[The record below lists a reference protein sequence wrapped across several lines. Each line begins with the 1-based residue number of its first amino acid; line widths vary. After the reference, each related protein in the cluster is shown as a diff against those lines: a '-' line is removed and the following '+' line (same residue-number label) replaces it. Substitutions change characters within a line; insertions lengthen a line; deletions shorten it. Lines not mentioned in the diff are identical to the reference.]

1 MGYRVFRSELED
13 LRTRAGVFE
22 QVAAMLSGG
31 KNLTGAEHPQR
42 LEIAV
47 VSANYFSMLGTSAH
61 IGRVFGPCNEVPG
74 YGEAIAISDSL
85 VGPRVRQ
92 TQAWCCV
99 ELSIQQTNAVKGT
112 IRDSSGAMMQNVAV
126 ATEDTER
133 GIRRTAITDSVGKYR
148 ITDLPPANYD
158 VSVAMPGFESQV
170 QKSLMLNLGETLVVD
185 FHMKVS
191 AGNEVVEVTS
201 EALVV
206 DTARA
211 HRPEWSR
218 SGPSRSCRLTGETIS
233 RFRCSCLV

>member
-1 MGYRVFRSELED
+1 VKIVASNRGAGTMGYRVFRSELED

-112 IRDSSGAMMQNVAV
+112 IRDSSGAIMQNVAV

-133 GIRRTAITDSVGKYR
+133 GIHRTAI
-148 ITDLPPANYD
+148 
-158 VSVAMPGFESQV
+158 
-170 QKSLMLNLGETLVVD
+170 
-185 FHMKVS
+185 
-191 AGNEVVEVTS
+191 S
-201 EALVV
+201 EFGWQISN
-206 DTARA
+206 
-211 HRPEWSR
+211 H
-218 SGPSRSCRLTGETIS
+218 RSCS
-233 RFRCSCLV
+233 RELRRQRGNAWI